1 MTQGDFRRIAKKLK
15 TAEIFNCEICNF
27 TSSHKNHFLRHLKT
41 NKHKLA
47 ILALLSLQ
55 KRAKGD
61 SEGPNGPNAEKVP
74 ENVKKFECHFC
85 ARLFKS
91 KGGKYKHIKK
101 CSNYPTNLKKQ
112 LKEERT
118 KNKKLVNIIDT
129 RELEHLREKVAILEK
144 HKIIQNIETQN
155 NNIQNINIQLF
166 LNENCA
172 NAIPIMDFIKNLK
185 FKLTDIDPN
194 RPNSTI
200 ESLTNIVVTE
210 LNQLDNTERPIHC
223 SDAKRHHFYV
233 KDASGWAK
241 DIDNKKID
249 KAMGWANMRH
259 QGAWHEYAKEKGLD
273 SQKKDV
279 NYHKMNVAMAAWS
292 DDPAK
297 AKKKVKRAIAGA
309 TNLKNAK
316 LGV

>member
-1 MTQGDFRRIAKKLK
+1 M
-15 TAEIFNCEICNF
+15 
-27 TSSHKNHFLRHLKT
+27 
-41 NKHKLA
+41 
-47 ILALLSLQ
+47 
-55 KRAKGD
+55 
-61 SEGPNGPNAEKVP
+61 
-74 ENVKKFECHFC
+74 
-85 ARLFKS
+85 
-91 KGGKYKHIKK
+91 
-101 CSNYPTNLKKQ
+101 
-112 LKEERT
+112 
-118 KNKKLVNIIDT
+118 NIIDT

-297 AKKKVKRAIAGA
+297 AKKKDKRAIAGG
-309 TNLKNAK
+309 TNLKNAN
-316 LGV
+316 